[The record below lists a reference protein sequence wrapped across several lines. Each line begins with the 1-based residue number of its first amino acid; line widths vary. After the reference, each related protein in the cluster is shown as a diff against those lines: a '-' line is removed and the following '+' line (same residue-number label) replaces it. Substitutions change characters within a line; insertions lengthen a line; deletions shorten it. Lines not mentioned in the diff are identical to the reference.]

1 MTVGLGDHAA
11 AAWLWYKG
19 DREKAVAR
27 YRAIL
32 RKRPADISGLYFVVR
47 GLRRSGKDIEALSVT
62 EEALEV
68 EPDNFL
74 ALQQACCISAALGNH
89 VEGRAFAKRALAVAD
104 HEGPYSKWGDR
115 LMTAGFWLIRVVK
128 GRHRLA
134 EREIPSV
141 AAARELAEWKDW
153 ANRYVEWC
161 DKAAM
166 GEVK

>member
-1 MTVGLGDHAA
+1 
-11 AAWLWYKG
+11 
-19 DREKAVAR
+19 
-27 YRAIL
+27 
-32 RKRPADISGLYFVVR
+32 
-47 GLRRSGKDIEALSVT
+47 
-62 EEALEV
+62 
-68 EPDNFL
+68 
-74 ALQQACCISAALGNH
+74 
-89 VEGRAFAKRALAVAD
+89 
-104 HEGPYSKWGDR
+104 
-115 LMTAGFWLIRVVK
+115 MTAGFWLIRVVK